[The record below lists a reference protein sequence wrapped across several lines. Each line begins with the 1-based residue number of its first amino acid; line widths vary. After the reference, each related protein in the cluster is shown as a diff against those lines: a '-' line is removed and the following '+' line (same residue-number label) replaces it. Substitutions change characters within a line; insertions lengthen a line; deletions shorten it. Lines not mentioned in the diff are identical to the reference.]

1 MPGRV
6 LVVTYYFPPVGGV
19 GVQRTLKNVT
29 YLPRWGW
36 EPVVVAPRD
45 PAYPL
50 RDPSL
55 LASVPPGVDVH
66 RSLSLEPSRVQLI
79 GSRLLRHGRR
89 RATGAAGDGSAS
101 GAATGTA
108 ASLRAGFVRR
118 TLRRGVSAWSRFW
131 GGALFPDEAI
141 VWVPFGVRSGRRV
154 HRAAPVD
161 VLFSSAPPFS
171 VHIAAGRLKQA
182 TGLPWVADFRDPW
195 VGNPFAAPVS
205 ERRAAR
211 ESATERWIVEHA
223 DRVVVASGEMRA
235 RFAERYQE
243 LASRFVYIPN
253 GYDRADAA
261 GIIPVNGPEGRFTIL
276 YAGSLYRPGEL
287 AAFLGG
293 TQLLLGR
300 RPDLRPRLRVQ
311 FVGRANAENRATAAR
326 FTGEGG
332 IGDVVSFEDF
342 VPRPQALARIAGADA
357 LLQLMTAAPGTSM
370 FVGGKLMEY
379 LAFDRPILAV
389 MPPGEGR
396 RLVEALPAGY
406 AADVDPA
413 AVAAALERLLD
424 DSPAPRPADPAGRY
438 DRLNLA
444 GELAAVLDEVVR
456 DAARAGRGG
465 ASGPEVV
472 PDQRAPWPVRR

>member
-6 LVVTYYFPPVGGV
+6 MVVTYYFPPVGGV

-36 EPVVVAPRD
+36 DPVVVAPRD

-55 LASVPPGVDVH
+55 LTAIPPGIDVH

-79 GSRLLRHGRR
+79 GSRVLRRGRGK
-89 RATGAAGDGSAS
+89 AVGAPGDGSAS
-101 GAATGTA
+101 GAGAGI
-108 ASLRAGFVRR
+108 ASSSRAGFANRA
-118 TLRRGVSAWSRFW
+118 LRSGVSAWSRFW
-131 GGALFPDEAI
+131 GAVLFPDEAI
-141 VWVPFGVRSGRRV
+141 AWVPFGVRSGRRV

-171 VHIAAGRLKQA
+171 IHIAAGRLKRA

-205 ERRAAR
+205 DRRANR
-211 ESATERWIVEHA
+211 ESATERWIVERA
-223 DRVVVASGEMRA
+223 DRVVVASEEMRA
-235 RFAERYQE
+235 RFVERYPE
-243 LASRFVYIPN
+243 LAGRFVYIPN
-253 GYDRADAA
+253 GYDRKDAA
-261 GIIPVNGPEGRFTIL
+261 GIVPIAGPADRFTIL
-276 YAGSLYRPGEL
+276 FAGSLYRPGEL
-287 AAFLGG
+287 DAFLGG
-293 TQLLLGR
+293 TELLLGR
-300 RPDLRPRLRVQ
+300 RPELRSRLRVQ
-311 FVGRANAENRATAAR
+311 FVGRANAGNRAIAAAYSAPDR
-326 FTGEGG
+326 

-342 VPRPQALARIAGADA
+342 VPRPEALARIAGADA

-396 RLVEALPAGY
+396 SLVEALPAGY
-406 AADVDPA
+406 ASDVDPA
-413 AVAAALERLLD
+413 AVAAALERLIE
-424 DSPAPRPADPAGRY
+424 DSPTPRPADPAGRY
-438 DRLNLA
+438 DRTNLA

-456 DAARAGRGG
+456 EVARMGQAARA
-465 ASGPEVV
+465 
-472 PDQRAPWPVRR
+472 